1 MSFDAIFRNRIKQPL
16 SRPMLAQ
23 GGEQT
28 IVWSADASG
37 VLTRLEEMERYV
49 EQLQSRIDSLE
60 YMAASR
66 SVDLIPGPVDAGTFY
81 ELSSDGTL
89 RAGLS
94 VSVPPGGMFEIAL
107 FPEPGV
113 KLSAADAYVDEGNP
127 DVNHE
132 TDSLTVGNET
142 DLKRSLVKVAADSYP
157 DGYWDMPVIA
167 LLRLAL
173 FGTPDE
179 QTLFCRCV
187 TEDWEEDLVTWNA
200 QPEAEDQVID
210 SHFVDETDTH
220 AHFDVRPFLHR
231 LRRLADEGND
241 LDFYGFRVEADEE
254 REEGEVIFYSR
265 EGAPDD
271 DSKPQLLYWFASET
285 SKVAQG
291 GTKENRLYG
300 KPGGVYWFAYRMM
313 DANNNPSAWS
323 VPVKVTLPS
332 VGDIP
337 SAPGSA
343 PTIESTNFSNQKTIV
358 LSTTRP
364 VDFSHYE
371 LEIKY
376 STTSE
381 YIQTASDRLT
391 YIFNSGSS
399 GRTYNIRYRYV
410 TRSGRT
416 SNWSSWSSNIV
427 INNELSIM
435 RASGDTGTAYIK
447 IDSDGDIRLYHF
459 SGSSSNTYDYVE
471 SQARLICH
479 KVIKDISTNY
489 IAAKYA
495 SASSDTAGST
505 TSKDY
510 VDRHSISLTPPG
522 SGTALILLIAKTT
535 VHKNLGSDIKLTF
548 KSDGSTTNDEEA
560 YSASAQAETVTLVR
574 MVTVKAGSS
583 HTFKLCYKSGD
594 GGTVTVYRSNM
605 YAIDLGRA

>member
-49 EQLQSRIDSLE
+49 EQLQSRIDNLE

-271 DSKPQLLYWFASET
+271 DSKPQLLYWFAPET

-332 VGDIP
+332 QGD
-337 SAPGSA
+337 APGA
-343 PTIESTNFSNQKTIV
+343 PTISASRMSVSYIIQIV
-358 LSTTRP
+358 ITYTP
-364 VDFSHYE
+364 PADFNHYE
-371 LEIKY
+371 IEVRDTDYGLID
-376 STTSE
+376 TIITRN
-381 YIQTASDRLT
+381 DRMVYESPKPAWLNR
-391 YIFNSGSS
+391 F
-399 GRTYNIRYRYV
+399 RVRAV

-416 SNWSSWSSNIV
+416 SSWSGYSEVSSTSDNRLKSLVGTSYILTSSSPGAEFGVQAGTRPKANVLHDGSYDMLIKKAKEIPAYCLDANRYNQLYEGGNWSTISTSWAPLKKVSYNPP
-427 INNELSIM
+427 
-435 RASGDTGTAYIK
+435 GTGTALVLFMAIL
-447 IDSDGDIRLYHF
+447 GNQ
-459 SGSSSNTYDYVE
+459 GSSGRF
-471 SQARLICH
+471 RLRL
-479 KVIKDISTNY
+479 DS
-489 IAAKYA
+489 
-495 SASSDTAGST
+495 ST
-505 TSKDY
+505 TLIEEFGNDSGAYITVPLFALAQCSAGTEHNFY
-510 VDRHSISLTPPG
+510 VDFR
-522 SGTALILLIAKTT
+522 TT
-535 VHKNLGSDIKLTF
+535 
-548 KSDGSTTNDEEA
+548 DGVRTYVYLA
-560 YSASAQAETVTLVR
+560 Y
-574 MVTVKAGSS
+574 
-583 HTFKLCYKSGD
+583 LC
-594 GGTVTVYRSNM
+594 V
-605 YAIDLGRA
+605 IDLGRA